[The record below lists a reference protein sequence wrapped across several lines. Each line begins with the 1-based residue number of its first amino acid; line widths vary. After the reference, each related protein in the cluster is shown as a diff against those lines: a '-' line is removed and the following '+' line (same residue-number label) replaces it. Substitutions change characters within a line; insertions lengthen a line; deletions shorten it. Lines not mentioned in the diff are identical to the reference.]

1 MVFIINIICSKY
13 VPDRIF
19 FTHNRERLPAHHS
32 GSFHTRVSLRRL
44 LSSLI
49 SYQIASVQQRNY
61 RNQMLDVEVSRE
73 EIEEAAGVRFELLS
87 GR

>member
-13 VPDRIF
+13 ILDRIF
-19 FTHNRERLPAHHS
+19 FTHNREDLPAHH
-32 GSFHTRVSLRRL
+32 SFHTRVSLRRL

-73 EIEEAAGVRFELLS
+73 EIEEAAAERFELLS

>member
-1 MVFIINIICSKY
+1 MVLIINIICSKY
-13 VPDRIF
+13 VLDRIF
-19 FTHNRERLPAHHS
+19 LRTIGRICLRITPF
-32 GSFHTRVSLRRL
+32 TRVSLRRL

-73 EIEEAAGVRFELLS
+73 EIEEAAAERFELLS

>member
-1 MVFIINIICSKY
+1 MCPAQNI
-13 VPDRIF
+13 
-19 FTHNRERLPAHHS
+19 FTHNREDLPARYS
-32 GSFHTRVSLRRL
+32 GSFHTCVSLRRL

-61 RNQMLDVEVSRE
+61 RNQMLDVEVSSE
-73 EIEEAAGVRFELLS
+73 EIEEVAGVRFELLS